1 MKRSAVAAI
10 VSAAALQLQ
19 AQPPPQPPPSAASTG
34 RAAIAGRVTD
44 EFGDPAVNVV
54 VTLEARTGSAA
65 TRGAGLVQTDDRGE
79 FRIGRLARGS
89 YIVSVFRPETLTMN
103 PIGPRE
109 PERTFYPDAPTAADA
124 ETIKLDTD
132 ETRDD
137 IDFLIAA
144 PKPMLPPVAA
154 VRQQLALRGG
164 LTSMPSGAAIVRGR
178 VVTTSGSAVPHAQVR
193 LMPADITQT
202 RAAIADADGRF
213 EFRDLAPG
221 AVRLIAGKAGY
232 SEVEAARA
240 IDLKPEEARD
250 GVELRL
256 VRWSTM
262 SGAVTDDR
270 DEPVAG
276 ARVQLL
282 RLRYDGGRRR
292 LVPTGIPQQTNDLG
306 RYRLFGVAPGQYIV
320 NAALP
325 GFGPAETTGFAPSY
339 YPGTAQAA
347 SAQFVSIGAAQNVDG
362 IDIQLA
368 RARTA
373 RVAGKVLSPA
383 GEPTNPG
390 GLSLVSSVRSASP
403 VGISMGASLALDGT
417 FEFRNVPP
425 GQYVIRAD
433 RSRSQPW
440 IEGAFGTLPVVV
452 DGADVTDLVVQ
463 TSSGSSVSGRF
474 TFAAHDNTQLPA
486 QSAIELRPLPVD
498 FDAAP
503 TSVAT
508 ANVHDDW
515 TFEMSGLNGPRRLE
529 LTRVPPGW
537 SLQEIRVRGIDVAD
551 RPLLFGR
558 REQSLAGV
566 EVILTDRVSEVS
578 GAIVDAEARPQPGA
592 NVIVFAADRTRWYP
606 GSRYLRRAAAAS
618 DGAFTIAGLAF
629 GSYYV
634 AAVAAAKVPADGDDW
649 QDPAFLETLMR
660 KAASVTVSEGQ
671 RQVVRLTAS
680 P

>member
-1 MKRSAVAAI
+1 M
-10 VSAAALQLQ
+10 
-19 AQPPPQPPPSAASTG
+19 
-34 RAAIAGRVTD
+34 
-44 EFGDPAVNVV
+44 
-54 VTLEARTGSAA
+54 
-65 TRGAGLVQTDDRGE
+65 
-79 FRIGRLARGS
+79 
-89 YIVSVFRPETLTMN
+89 
-103 PIGPRE
+103 
-109 PERTFYPDAPTAADA
+109 
-124 ETIKLDTD
+124 
-132 ETRDD
+132 
-137 IDFLIAA
+137 
-144 PKPMLPPVAA
+144 
-154 VRQQLALRGG
+154 
-164 LTSMPSGAAIVRGR
+164 
-178 VVTTSGSAVPHAQVR
+178 
-193 LMPADITQT
+193 
-202 RAAIADADGRF
+202 
-213 EFRDLAPG
+213 
-221 AVRLIAGKAGY
+221 
-232 SEVEAARA
+232 
-240 IDLKPEEARD
+240 
-250 GVELRL
+250 
-256 VRWSTM
+256 
-262 SGAVTDDR
+262 
-270 DEPVAG
+270 
-276 ARVQLL
+276 
-282 RLRYDGGRRR
+282 
-292 LVPTGIPQQTNDLG
+292 
-306 RYRLFGVAPGQYIV
+306 
-320 NAALP
+320 
-325 GFGPAETTGFAPSY
+325 
-339 YPGTAQAA
+339 
-347 SAQFVSIGAAQNVDG
+347 SIGAAQNVDG

-474 TFAAHDNTQLPA
+474 TFAASDNTKLPA

-551 RPLLFGR
+551 KPLLFGR

-649 QDPAFLETLMR
+649 QDPAFLETLMPT
-660 KAASVTVSEGQ
+660 AASVTVSEGQ

>member
-54 VTLEARTGSAA
+54 VTLEARTESAA

-178 VVTTSGSAVPHAQVR
+178 VVTTSGSAVPRAQVR

-232 SEVEAARA
+232 SEVEAART

-306 RYRLFGVAPGQYIV
+306 RYRLFGV
-320 NAALP
+320 
-325 GFGPAETTGFAPSY
+325 
-339 YPGTAQAA
+339 
-347 SAQFVSIGAAQNVDG
+347 
-362 IDIQLA
+362 
-368 RARTA
+368 
-373 RVAGKVLSPA
+373 
-383 GEPTNPG
+383 
-390 GLSLVSSVRSASP
+390 
-403 VGISMGASLALDGT
+403 
-417 FEFRNVPP
+417 PP

-474 TFAAHDNTQLPA
+474 TFAAHDNTKLPA

-537 SLQEIRVRGIDVAD
+537 SLQEIRVRGSDVAD
-551 RPLLFGR
+551 PPLLFGR
-558 REQSLAGV
+558 
-566 EVILTDRVSEVS
+566 
-578 GAIVDAEARPQPGA
+578 P
-592 NVIVFAADRTRWYP
+592 
-606 GSRYLRRAAAAS
+606 
-618 DGAFTIAGLAF
+618 
-629 GSYYV
+629 
-634 AAVAAAKVPADGDDW
+634 
-649 QDPAFLETLMR
+649 
-660 KAASVTVSEGQ
+660 
-671 RQVVRLTAS
+671 
-680 P
+680 